1 MQVEKPNYSS
11 NNNYVQNNQGE
22 SEISQSSPHKEVQS
36 IHIKMKNQKDQR
48 REHQLPH
55 IAQEQNKQNQD
66 YENQVN
72 INKLNSSSSRI
83 GSQTKI
89 GGQNKQKV
97 YKQEDSN
104 RRLSE
109 RKDVP
114 IFNVIHVEDLKGQKQ
129 EMELMNNVNDIEEET
144 LLSPSNKIIKSK
156 FSVDNTLFS
165 LFFTLIT
172 IAGIILFII
181 EDMYWLIILGATLYY
196 LECLCTS
203 FLDIFEKT
211 ISDNEFYFLYK
222 NALNEEPHIQ
232 FKASAFMI
240 VVKSKNKQN
249 NPCNTNIT
257 NNNNTQQQGQQQANN
272 SQKQCSQNN
281 NKQSKVQEFIRVRE
295 LVYSEQR
302 SFDFSQHKD
311 FSHPLQAQ
319 KEFFQSHALIRIK
332 PVLYWR
338 CGNTETQEAYEKMQN
353 EVIEISRQR
362 SDDIEK
368 AEFSYT
374 IPFLNNDFIVKSSG
388 KSSPIFFNRIS
399 YYIFSL
405 LFLSFPFRIYYL
417 NSIRTLELYICKKVF
432 I

>member
-1 MQVEKPNYSS
+1 M
-11 NNNYVQNNQGE
+11 NNQGE
-22 SEISQSSPHKEVQS
+22 SEISQGSPHKEVQS
-36 IHIKMKNQKDQR
+36 IHIKMKNQKDQHKD
-48 REHQLPH
+48 HQLPN
-55 IAQEQNKQNQD
+55 IAQEQNKLNQD
-66 YENQVN
+66 YENVA
-72 INKLNSSSSRI
+72 ITNKLNNSSSRI

-97 YKQEDSN
+97 YKQEDSI
-104 RRLSE
+104 RRLSD
-109 RKDVP
+109 RKEVP
-114 IFNVIHVEDLKGQKQ
+114 IFNVIQVDDLKVQKQ
-129 EMELMNNVNDIEEET
+129 EMELINNANDIEDET

-156 FSVDNTLFS
+156 CSVDNTLFS

-181 EDMYWLIILGATLYY
+181 ENMYWLIILGATLYY
-196 LECLCTS
+196 LECLCTG

-240 VVKSKNKQN
+240 VVKSKNKPN
-249 NPCNTNIT
+249 NPSNTNIT
-257 NNNNTQQQGQQQANN
+257 NNNNNNTQQQGQQQVNN
-272 SQKQCSQNN
+272 QQKQGSQSN
-281 NKQSKVQEFIRVRE
+281 NKKSNVEEFIRVRE

-311 FSHPLQAQ
+311 FSHPLQTQ
-319 KEFFQSHALIRIK
+319 KEFFQSHGLIKIK
-332 PVLYWR
+332 PILYWR
-338 CGNTETQEAYEKMQN
+338 CGNTETQQAYEKMQS

-368 AEFSYT
+368 AEFCYT

-417 NSIRTLELYICKKVF
+417 NSVRTLELYICKKVF

>member
-22 SEISQSSPHKEVQS
+22 PEIFQGSLHKEVQS

-48 REHQLPH
+48 REHYLPH
-55 IAQEQNKQNQD
+55 IAQEQNKLIQD
-66 YENQVN
+66 YENMVN
-72 INKLNSSSSRI
+72 ANKLNNSSSRI

-89 GGQNKQKV
+89 GSQNKQKV

-104 RRLSE
+104 RRLSD
-109 RKDVP
+109 RKEVP
-114 IFNVIHVEDLKGQKQ
+114 IFNVINVEDLKGQKQ
-129 EMELMNNVNDIEEET
+129 EMGLMNNANDIEEET

-156 FSVDNTLFS
+156 CSVDNTLFS

-181 EDMYWLIILGATLYY
+181 EKNYWLIILGATLYY
-196 LECLCTS
+196 LECICTG
-203 FLDIFEKT
+203 FLEIFEKT

-240 VVKSKNKQN
+240 VVKR
-249 NPCNTNIT
+249 
-257 NNNNTQQQGQQQANN
+257 QQQANN
-272 SQKQCSQNN
+272 QQKQSSQSN
-281 NKQSKVQEFIRVRE
+281 NKKSNEEEFIRVRE

-302 SFDFSQHKD
+302 SFDFSQYKD
-311 FSHPLQAQ
+311 FSHPLQTQ
-319 KEFFQSHALIRIK
+319 KEFFQSHGLIRIK
-332 PVLYWR
+332 PILYWR
-338 CGNTETQEAYEKMQN
+338 CGNTETQQAYEKMQN

-374 IPFLNNDFIVKSSG
+374 IPFLSNDFIVKSSG

-405 LFLSFPFRIYYL
+405 LFLSVPFRIYYL
-417 NSIRTLELYICKKVF
+417 NSIRTLELYVCKKVF